1 MLLESLNKG
10 VAKVELGADPA
21 KEKLVGE
28 ANGSGAMEKLA
39 A

>member
-1 MLLESLNKG
+1 MLLDSLNKG
-10 VAKVELGADPA
+10 IAKVELGAEPP